1 MIDRD
6 PGVSGLGQKS
16 LLSVPRITFSAFD
29 IFSRTHANYIL
40 LAGLVVLFFSCRT
53 PFDPEIPQTGSQILV
68 VEGYL
73 DVEGTLSEL
82 KLSRMSGLDSSQ
94 SPRSEP
100 NALIYLESSGGTK
113 YFLEEDSEGRYLFQ
127 YNLGFEDT
135 YRLFI
140 ELQDGEH
147 YQSELLTPIQ
157 TPEII
162 DVGFLRDEEGVEI
175 FLTTQGNENADDFLW
190 GFEETWVYRPR
201 IGTTYIYDASI
212 GNVRDRLPDEQI
224 SICYKSAS
232 SPEILLETS
241 SRFQDQVVFRQTITE
256 ISENDERIMDRY
268 SILISQ
274 MAVDQEASKFWE
286 ILKKNSNDIGSIFS
300 PLPSLIGGNISH
312 ADDPT
317 IPVVGQVSLGV
328 IRQKRL
334 FVDLQDVTPWNY
346 VDPQFNDCIVSA
358 EAVYQQDYH
367 QIFGS
372 GDIVPVV
379 PIMVRTTI
387 VAFYPSYRRCADCS
401 LYASPVKPDFWK
413 ED

>member
-1 MIDRD
+1 MALIRGD
-6 PGVSGLGQKS
+6 
-16 LLSVPRITFSAFD
+16 F
-29 IFSRTHANYIL
+29 FSRSRASFFS
-40 LAGLVVLFFSCRT
+40 LAILVVLFFSCRT
-53 PFDPEIPQTGSQILV
+53 PFDPEIPQTASQILV

-73 DVEGTLSEL
+73 DMQGTLSEL
-82 KLSRMSGLDSSQ
+82 KISRMSGLDSSQ
-94 SPRSEP
+94 SPSPETA
-100 NALIYLESSGGTK
+100 ALIYLESSVGTK
-113 YFLEEDSEGRYLFQ
+113 YYLEEDSEGRYLFQ
-127 YNLGFEDT
+127 YNLGFDDT

-140 ELQDGEH
+140 ELQDGER
-147 YQSELLTPIQ
+147 YQSAPLTPIQ

-190 GFEETWVYRPR
+190 GFVETWAYRPR
-201 IGTTYIYDASI
+201 IGTSYIYDASI
-212 GNVRDRLPDEQI
+212 GNVRDRFSDEQI

-232 SPEILLETS
+232 SPDILLETS

-256 ISENDERIMDRY
+256 IPENDERIMDRY

-274 MAVDQEASKFWE
+274 MAIDEEASKFWE

-300 PLPSLIGGNISH
+300 PLPSLIRGNISH
-312 ADDPT
+312 IDDPA

-334 FVDLQDVTPWNY
+334 FVDLQDVTPWNF

-358 EAVYQQDYH
+358 EAVYQVDY
-367 QIFGS
+367 QRIFGS

-379 PIMVRTTI
+379 PIMERTTI
-387 VAFYPSYRRCADCS
+387 VAFYPTYRRCADCS
-401 LYASPVKPDFWK
+401 LYASPILPDFWE